1 MILLTVPYD
10 HIMNNIIS
18 LTDWMKLRERGGGGG
33 GGEGKGGWVGGGG
46 GGEEG
51 GGRGDNYINI
61 HNEGIIYMCTYWIFT
76 WCQWFSFENNSTISK
91 I

>member
-1 MILLTVPYD
+1 
-10 HIMNNIIS
+10 MNNIIS

-33 GGEGKGGWVGGGG
+33 GGEGGGGG

-61 HNEGIIYMCTYWIFT
+61 HNEGIIYMCTY
-76 WCQWFSFENNSTISK
+76 
-91 I
+91 